1 MKDEI
6 DLYGYTHFS
15 QVKRIIDDW
24 MDYYNTERYQWQ
36 LAKLTP
42 DEYYRYIT
50 TGVYPLSIKE
60 SGSAEGSAGS
70 KKNSLT
76 KI

>member
-50 TGVYPLSIKE
+50 TGVYPLSLKE
-60 SGSAEGSAGS
+60 PGPAE
-70 KKNSLT
+70 
-76 KI
+76 

>member
-6 DLYGYTHFS
+6 DLYGCTHFS

-36 LAKLTP
+36 LVKLAP

-60 SGSAEGSAGS
+60 PGPAE
-70 KKNSLT
+70 
-76 KI
+76 

>member
-60 SGSAEGSAGS
+60 SGSAGS

-76 KI
+76 KS